1 MFSLCALSDCT
12 ALAQAF
18 RHLYVLASEP
28 RCIDAIDVHTHE
40 SVYVPLTIRSRPS
53 GSPGPLA
60 MPTPGTGTRIRHA
73 DLLEMG
79 ALKAFP

>member
-1 MFSLCALSDCT
+1 MSSVCALSDWA

-28 RCIDAIDVHTHE
+28 RCIDAVDVHTHE
-40 SVYVPLTIRSRPS
+40 SVYVPLTIRSRPP
-53 GSPGPLA
+53 GNPGPLA
-60 MPTPGTGTRIRHA
+60 VPTPGTGTRIRHA

-79 ALKAFP
+79 ALEASL